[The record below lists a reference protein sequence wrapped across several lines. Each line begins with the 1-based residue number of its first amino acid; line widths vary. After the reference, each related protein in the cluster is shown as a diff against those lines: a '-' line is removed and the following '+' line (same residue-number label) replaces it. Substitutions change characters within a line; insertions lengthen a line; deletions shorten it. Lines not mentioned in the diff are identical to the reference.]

1 MDQHL
6 AASAAAPRST
16 AHHLAHCALGPR
28 ASSPDVY
35 LRRLAAAACKGTNS
49 PFARRIPDTTLAI
62 TGDWLRT
69 STSPGPAPASRPA
82 PAPAILWPAQQKP
95 GGSPVVHPPASG
107 GHLRTT
113 RARAHLRPGHRLLTS
128 DSPLILRR
136 PARVGPTVGGHHPAL
151 GCLLTLP
158 QDPKPRPPP
167 GPAVAGPSRLGPSAT
182 ACLGLLLSP
191 SATRPGIRGCCTGI

>member
-1 MDQHL
+1 MDQRL

-35 LRRLAAAACKGTNS
+35 LRRLAAAVFKGTNS
-49 PFARRIPDTTLAI
+49 PFARRIRDTTLAI
-62 TGDWLRT
+62 MEDWLRT
-69 STSPGPAPASRPA
+69 STSPGPSPARRPA
-82 PAPAILWPAQQKP
+82 PAPGHTMARSAKTGRFTCRPPP
-95 GGSPVVHPPASG
+95 GKRRPPTHHSRTGSP
-107 GHLRTT
+107 T
-113 RARAHLRPGHRLLTS
+113 PGHRLLTS